1 MGPRHPA
8 QALRRHQHGA
18 SRLLSSPVS
27 SCSADALLPQA
38 IRAFFA
44 LLSLLPHDPGVL
56 RELAP
61 LLASTDQYPRA
72 TQLLLSAFEHYR
84 ALVRIVTPASAA
96 LLNTYGYADLETL
109 ADFLLAQREYAE
121 AVRVVRQ
128 GVRWLQGR
136 EREGGWDEA
145 QDDREYDEERKV
157 RPGWET
163 SAMGFEDA
171 ALYELDVR
179 LRSRLGLARLGLG
192 MLDEAQ
198 VRPSS
203 SSSALEPLPP
213 DGVLTLAHPQRH
225 FDIVTSE
232 DVAEFPELFGA
243 IGDAYFARR
252 MSDEALNVYLQL
264 TDNEEVRRLS
274 LPRTSQTLA
283 D

>member
-8 QALRRHQHGA
+8 QAVRRHQHGA
-18 SRLLSSPVS
+18 HRLSLTPLSSYSTDDPV
-27 SCSADALLPQA
+27 AQA

-61 LLASTDQYPRA
+61 LLASTDQYARA

-84 ALVRIVTPASAA
+84 ALVRLVTPDTAA

-109 ADFLLAQREYAE
+109 ADFLLAQRQYAE

-136 EREGGWDEA
+136 AREGGWDELK
-145 QDDREYDEERKV
+145 DDREYDEERRV

-163 SAMGFEDA
+163 SAMGFEEA
-171 ALYELDVR
+171 GLYELDVR
-179 LRSRLGLARLGLG
+179 LRSRLGLARLGMG

-198 VRPSS
+198 VRPPPFP
-203 SSSALEPLPP
+203 SALAPLPP
-213 DGVLTLAHPQRH
+213 DDVLTLLLHSATLR
-225 FDIVTSE
+225 SS
-232 DVAEFPELFGA
+232 
-243 IGDAYFARR
+243 R
-252 MSDEALNVYLQL
+252 
-264 TDNEEVRRLS
+264 
-274 LPRTSQTLA
+274 PRTSPSSPSCSARSATPTLRA
-283 D
+283 A